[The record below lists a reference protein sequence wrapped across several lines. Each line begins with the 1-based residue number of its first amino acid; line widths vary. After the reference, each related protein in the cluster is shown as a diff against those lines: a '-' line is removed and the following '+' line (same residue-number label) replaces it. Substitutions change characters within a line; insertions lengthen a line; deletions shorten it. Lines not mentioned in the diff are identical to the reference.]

1 MSLLIPIGSE
11 TSLLA
16 EGWSLALTEPG
27 ACSLPSD
34 LPPDLECLPAM
45 VPGTVAAALEATG
58 RFDRNNPEPL
68 IDRDAWYRCRL
79 AGEAPGPAI
88 LRFAGLATVA
98 DVFLGETLILSST
111 SMFESH
117 DVAVEL
123 TGSETLS
130 ICFRALKPHL
140 ERTGPRARWRPRL
153 MNNQGLRFV
162 RTTALGFMPGWSPEV
177 HAVGPWRPVFLIGGA
192 GPFSSLAGEMSAGL
206 TEGGGAADSRAE
218 EYAEPPPSA
227 LPGISP
233 ARGEIGWGAVSP
245 YIAAERR
252 DFSFSA
258 AHGENGEGLLKVS
271 FADDELSHNLHLICA
286 GHEAAFTYDEGKYSA
301 ELHLPGVKPWWP
313 HTHGEPALYDVILRV
328 DGEEFPLVRTGFRSL
343 KVDRGVDGDDFA
355 IIVNGEKI
363 FCRGAVWTSADIVGL
378 PGDRAGYEP
387 WLRLAKDAGMNM
399 IRIPGIA
406 TYESPE
412 FFALCDEL
420 GLLVWQDLMF
430 ANFDYPAGDPDFV
443 IHVKTEVGQFLAATQ
458 ASPSLAVLCGG
469 SEIYQQGAMLG
480 LPERIW
486 KGLLCEDILPAL
498 AADCRPDLPYVANS
512 PSGGALPFYP
522 NAGVAHYY
530 GVGAYKRPL
539 EDARRANIRF
549 AAECLAFSNLSD
561 SETLAGGKSGI
572 PRDAG
577 VDWDFEDVRDHYL
590 GTLYDAD
597 PRTLRAQ
604 QPERYL
610 ALSRAVTG
618 EVMETAFAEWRR
630 PGSTCNGAL
639 AFTFQDVMPGP
650 GWGVV
655 GADRTPK
662 PAWFALKRAF
672 RPVQAIFADEGT
684 NGLDVHLINETPA
697 DLPVVLELACLRDG
711 RMPVVSGR
719 RDLTLVSR
727 SSESIASTDLFGAF
741 FDTNYAYRFG
751 PPSHDVTVARL
762 KHAQTGEIV
771 AEAFHFPL
779 GRVRAFHDAEIA
791 VSVAEGDGEFWLEL
805 STDIFAQSVSIECA
819 GYRPSDNGFHLA
831 PGAIRRIRL
840 AALPDAAGRPGGT
853 IRSLGGDRILRF

>member
-27 ACSLPSD
+27 AYSQPSD

-45 VPGTVAAALEATG
+45 VPGTVAAALEAAG

-98 DVFLGETLILSST
+98 EVFLGETLILSST

-123 TGSETLS
+123 TGSDTLS
-130 ICFRALKPHL
+130 ICFRALKPYL
-140 ERTGPRARWRPRL
+140 EKAGPRARWRPRL
-153 MNNQGLRFV
+153 MNSQGLRLI
-162 RTTALGFMPGWSPEV
+162 RTTALGFMPGWCPEV
-177 HAVGPWRPVFLIGGA
+177 HAVGPWRPVSVLRIADNRLALPPSSGPAGHLLPAGEKREFAISVELDESGA
-192 GPFSSLAGEMSAGL
+192 GL
-206 TEGGGAADSRAE
+206 
-218 EYAEPPPSA
+218 
-227 LPGISP
+227 I
-233 ARGEIGWGAVSP
+233 
-245 YIAAERR
+245 
-252 DFSFSA
+252 
-258 AHGENGEGLLKVS
+258 KVS
-271 FADDELSHNLHLICA
+271 FAFDGPSNDLRLVCNGRETH
-286 GHEAAFTYDEGKYSA
+286 FTNDVGRYSA
-301 ELHLPGVKPWWP
+301 ELCLPGIEPWWP
-313 HTHGEPALYDVILRV
+313 HTHGAPALYDVALKV
-328 DGEEFPLVRTGFRSL
+328 DGKEFPLVRTGFRSL
-343 KVDRGVDGDDFA
+343 KVDRGTDGNDFA
-355 IIVNGEKI
+355 VIVNGEKI
-363 FCRGAVWTSADIVGL
+363 FCRGAVWTSADIVNL

-406 TYESPE
+406 SYESPE

-420 GLLVWQDLMF
+420 GLLVWQDLML

-486 KGLLCEDILPAL
+486 KGPLCEEILPAL
-498 AADCRPDLPYVANS
+498 AADCRPDLPYVTNS

-530 GVGAYKRPL
+530 GVGAYKRPI

-597 PRTLRAQ
+597 PQTLRAQ
-604 QPERYL
+604 LPERYL
-610 ALSRAVTG
+610 ALCRAVTG
-618 EVMETAFAEWRR
+618 EVMEAAFAEWRR

-655 GADRTPK
+655 GVDRVPK

-684 NGLDVHLINETPA
+684 NGLDIHLLNETPA
-697 DLPVVLELACLRDG
+697 DLPVVLELTCLRDG
-711 RMPVVSGR
+711 RMAVVSGR
-719 RDLTLVSR
+719 RDLTLTSR

-779 GRVRAFHDAEIA
+779 GRAHAFHDAEIA
-791 VSVAEGDGEFWLEL
+791 VSAAEDGGEFWLEL

-831 PGAIRRIRL
+831 PGTIRRIRL
-840 AALPDAAGRPGGT
+840 AVLPEAAGRPGGT

>member
-1 MSLLIPIGSE
+1 VSLLSTIGSK

-16 EGWSLALTEPG
+16 EGWSLTLAEPG
-27 ACSLPSD
+27 AYALPDD
-34 LPPDLECLPAM
+34 LPLGLESIPAI
-45 VPGTVAAALEATG
+45 VPGTVAAALEAAD
-58 RFDRNNPEPL
+58 RFDRSNPEPL
-68 IDRDAWYRCRL
+68 IDKDAWYRRSL
-79 AGEAPGPAI
+79 VGEVPGPVV

-98 DVFLGETLILSST
+98 NVFLDNTLILSST

-117 DVAVEL
+117 DVSVDL
-123 TGSETLS
+123 TGTETLS

-140 ERTGPRARWRPRL
+140 EKPGPRARWRPRL
-153 MNNQGLRFV
+153 MNQQGLRLI

-177 HAVGPWRPVFLIGGA
+177 HAVGPWRPVLMMRIA
-192 GPFSSLAGEMSAGL
+192 DTIFSSMGMKGLAQDMRFPDRLAS
-206 TEGGGAADSRAE
+206 
-218 EYAEPPPSA
+218 PPSSGPA
-227 LPGISP
+227 GYLLPV
-233 ARGEIGWGAVSP
+233 GEKKEFAI
-245 YIAAERR
+245 
-252 DFSFSA
+252 SA
-258 AHGENGEGLLKVS
+258 ALDESGTGIFNVS
-271 FADDELSHNLHLICA
+271 FTFEGPLRDLRLICNGSEA
-286 GHEAAFTYDEGKYSA
+286 GFTNDGERYSA
-301 ELHLPGVKPWWP
+301 ELRLPGIKPWWP
-313 HTHGEPALYDVILRV
+313 HTHGEPALYDVILKV
-328 DGEEFPLVRTGFRSL
+328 DGKEFPLLRTGFRSL
-343 KVDRGVDGDDFA
+343 TVDRGTDGNDFA
-355 IIVNGEKI
+355 VIVNGKKI
-363 FCRGAVWTSADIVGL
+363 FCRGAVWTSPDIIKL
-378 PGDRAGYEP
+378 PGDRVSYEP
-387 WLRLAKDAGMNM
+387 WLRLAKDVGMNM
-399 IRIPGIA
+399 IRIPGIM

-430 ANFDYPAGDPDFV
+430 ANFDYPVGDPDFV
-443 IHVKTEVGQFLAATQ
+443 NHVKTEVAQFLAATQ
-458 ASPSLAVLCGG
+458 ASPSLAVVCGG

-486 KGLLCEDILPAL
+486 KGPLCEEILSSLTAEY
-498 AADCRPDLPYVANS
+498 RPDLPYVANS

-561 SETLAGGKSGI
+561 AETLDAGKAGI

-590 GTLYDAD
+590 GVLYGAD
-597 PRTLRAQ
+597 PGTLRAR

-618 EVMETAFAEWRR
+618 EVMEAAFAEWRR

-639 AFTFQDVMPGP
+639 TFTFQDVMPGP

-655 GADRTPK
+655 DVEGTPK

-672 RPVQAIFADEGT
+672 RPVQAVFADEGT
-684 NGLDVHLINETPA
+684 NGLDVHLLNETPA
-697 DLPVVLELACLRDG
+697 DLPVALEIACLRDG

-719 RDLTLVSR
+719 RDLLLSAHGSV
-727 SSESIASTDLFGAF
+727 SIAATDLFGAF

-751 PPSHDVTVARL
+751 PPSHDVTIARL
-762 KHAQTGEIV
+762 KHAETGEIL

-779 GRVRAFHDAEIA
+779 GRAHAFHDAEIT
-791 VSVAEGDGEFWLEL
+791 VSLAENEGEFWLEL
-805 STDIFAQSVSIECA
+805 STDVLAQSIGIECA
-819 GYRPSDNGFHLA
+819 GYRPSENGFHLA
-831 PGAIRRIRL
+831 SGVTKRIRL
-840 AALPDAAGRPGGT
+840 TALSKATGRPGGT
-853 IRSLGGDRILRF
+853 IRSLGGNRVARF

>member
-1 MSLLIPIGSE
+1 VSLLIPIGSK

-27 ACSLPSD
+27 AYTLPSD
-34 LPPDLECLPAM
+34 LPPDLEFLPAM
-45 VPGTVAAALEATG
+45 VPGTVAAALEAAG

-68 IDRDAWYRCRL
+68 IDRDVWYRCRL

-88 LRFAGLATVA
+88 LRLAGLATVA
-98 DVFLGETLILSST
+98 DVFLGEALILSST

-140 ERTGPRARWRPRL
+140 EKAGPRARWRPRL
-153 MNNQGLRFV
+153 MNSQGLRLI
-162 RTTALGFMPGWSPEV
+162 RTTALGFMPGWCPEV
-177 HAVGPWRPVFLIGGA
+177 HAVGPWRPVSVMRIADNGVASPPSSIPA
-192 GPFSSLAGEMSAGL
+192 GHLLSAGEKRELAISAEL
-206 TEGGGAADSRAE
+206 DESGA
-218 EYAEPPPSA
+218 
-227 LPGISP
+227 
-233 ARGEIGWGAVSP
+233 
-245 YIAAERR
+245 
-252 DFSFSA
+252 
-258 AHGENGEGLLKVS
+258 GLLKVS
-271 FADDELSHNLHLICA
+271 FAFDRSPRDLRLVCNGRETH
-286 GHEAAFTYDEGKYSA
+286 FTNDGGGYSA
-301 ELHLPGVKPWWP
+301 ELRLPGIEPWWP
-313 HTHGEPALYDVILRV
+313 HTHGAPALYDVALKV

-343 KVDRGVDGDDFA
+343 KVNRGTDGDDFA
-355 IIVNGEKI
+355 VIVNGEKI
-363 FCRGAVWTSADIVGL
+363 FCRGAVWTSADIVNL

-406 TYESPE
+406 TYESPA

-420 GLLVWQDLMF
+420 GLLVWQDLML
-430 ANFDYPAGDPDFV
+430 ANFDYPAGDPDFL

-469 SEIYQQGAMLG
+469 SEVYQQGAMLG

-486 KGLLCEDILPAL
+486 KGPLCEEILPAL
-498 AADCRPDLPYVANS
+498 VADRRPDLPYVVNS

-530 GVGAYKRPL
+530 GVGAYKQPL

-590 GTLYDAD
+590 GALYDAD
-597 PRTLRAQ
+597 PQTLRAQ

-610 ALSRAVTG
+610 VLSRAVTG

-639 AFTFQDVMPGP
+639 TFTFQDVMPGP

-684 NGLDVHLINETPA
+684 NGLDIHLLNETPA

-711 RMPVVSGR
+711 RMAVVSGH
-719 RDLTLVSR
+719 RDLTLISR

-779 GRVRAFHDAEIA
+779 GRAHAFHDAEIA
-791 VSVAEGDGEFWLEL
+791 VSVAEDGGEFWLEL
-805 STDIFAQSVSIECA
+805 STDIFAQSVSIKCA

-840 AALPDAAGRPGGT
+840 AAFPDAAGRPGGT

>member
-1 MSLLIPIGSE
+1 VSLLIPIGSR

-27 ACSLPSD
+27 AYTLPSD

-45 VPGTVAAALEATG
+45 VPGTVAAALEAAG

-68 IDRDAWYRCRL
+68 IDRDVWYRCRL

-98 DVFLGETLILSST
+98 EVFFGETPILSST

-123 TGSETLS
+123 TGTETLS

-140 ERTGPRARWRPRL
+140 EKAGPRARWRPRL
-153 MNNQGLRFV
+153 MNSQGLRLI
-162 RTTALGFMPGWSPEV
+162 RTTALGFMPGWCPEV
-177 HAVGPWRPVFLIGGA
+177 HAVGPWRPVSVMRITDSRLASPPSSGPA
-192 GPFSSLAGEMSAGL
+192 GPLLPAGEKRELAISAEL
-206 TEGGGAADSRAE
+206 DKSGA
-218 EYAEPPPSA
+218 
-227 LPGISP
+227 
-233 ARGEIGWGAVSP
+233 
-245 YIAAERR
+245 
-252 DFSFSA
+252 
-258 AHGENGEGLLKVS
+258 GLLKVS
-271 FADDELSHNLHLICA
+271 FAFDGPSRDLRLVCNGRETH
-286 GHEAAFTYDEGKYSA
+286 FTNDGDRYSA
-301 ELHLPGVKPWWP
+301 ELHLPGIEPWWP
-313 HTHGEPALYDVILRV
+313 HTHGAPALYDVALKV

-343 KVDRGVDGDDFA
+343 KVDRGTDGDDFA
-355 IIVNGEKI
+355 VIVNGEKI
-363 FCRGAVWTSADIVGL
+363 FCRGAVWTSADIVNL
-378 PGDRAGYEP
+378 PGDRATYEP

-406 TYESPE
+406 TYESPD

-420 GLLVWQDLMF
+420 GLLVWQDLML

-469 SEIYQQGAMLG
+469 SEIHQQGAMLG

-486 KGLLCEDILPAL
+486 KGPLCEEILPAL

-597 PRTLRAQ
+597 PQTLRVQ

-618 EVMETAFAEWRR
+618 EVMEAAFAEWRR

-655 GADRTPK
+655 GVDRVPK

-684 NGLDVHLINETPA
+684 NGLDIHLLNETPT

-711 RMPVVSGR
+711 RMAVVSGR
-719 RDLTLVSR
+719 RDLTLISR
-727 SSESIASTDLFGAF
+727 SSESIAATDLFGAF
-741 FDTNYAYRFG
+741 FDANYAYRFG

-779 GRVRAFHDAEIA
+779 GRARAFHDAEIA
-791 VSVAEGDGEFWLEL
+791 VSVAEDEGEFWLEL

>member
-1 MSLLIPIGSE
+1 MSLLSVMGSK

-16 EGWSLALTEPG
+16 EGWSLTLTEPG
-27 ACSLPSD
+27 ACPLPGDLPSGSD
-34 LPPDLECLPAM
+34 TIPAI
-45 VPGTVAAALEATG
+45 VPGTVAAALEAAG
-58 RFDRNNPEPL
+58 RFDRDNPEPL
-68 IDRDAWYRCRL
+68 IDKDAWYRRSL
-79 AGEAPGPAI
+79 AGETPGPAV

-98 DVFLGETLILSST
+98 EVFLDETLILSST

-117 DVAVEL
+117 DVPVEL
-123 TGSETLS
+123 TGTQTLS

-140 ERTGPRARWRPRL
+140 EKTGPRARWRPRL
-153 MNNQGLRFV
+153 MNSQGLRLI

-192 GPFSSLAGEMSAGL
+192 GP
-206 TEGGGAADSRAE
+206 
-218 EYAEPPPSA
+218 
-227 LPGISP
+227 ISP
-233 ARGEIGWGAVSP
+233 
-245 YIAAERR
+245 AAERR

-258 AHGENGEGLLKVS
+258 ALGENGEGLLKVS
-271 FADDELSHNLHLICA
+271 FADDELSHNLHLVCA

-313 HTHGEPALYDVILRV
+313 HTHGELALYDVALRI
-328 DGEEFPLVRTGFRSL
+328 DGKDFPLARTGFRNIRI
-343 KVDRGVDGDDFA
+343 DRGPDGNDFA
-355 IIVNGEKI
+355 VIVNGEKI

-378 PGDRAGYEP
+378 PGDRASYEP
-387 WLRLAKDAGMNM
+387 WLRLARDAGMNM

-406 TYESPE
+406 TYESPQ

-420 GLLVWQDLMF
+420 GILVWQDLMF
-430 ANFDYPAGDPDFV
+430 ANFDYPVADPDFV
-443 IHVKTEVGQFLAATQ
+443 IHVKSEVEQFLSATE

-480 LPERIW
+480 MPERIW
-486 KGLLCEDILPAL
+486 KGPLCEDILPAL
-498 AADCRPDLPYVANS
+498 AAECRPDLPYVANS
-512 PSGGALPFYP
+512 PCGGALPFYP

-530 GVGAYKRPL
+530 GVGAYKQPL
-539 EDARRANIRF
+539 EDARRANVRF

-561 SETLAGGKSGI
+561 AETLAGGKAGI

-577 VDWDFEDVRDHYL
+577 ADWDFEDVRDHYL
-590 GTLYDAD
+590 GRFYDLD
-597 PRTLRAQ
+597 PQTLRAE

-610 ALSRAVTG
+610 AFSRAVTG
-618 EVMETAFAEWRR
+618 EVMEAAFAEWRR

-655 GADRTPK
+655 DVGGTPK

-672 RPVQAIFADEGT
+672 RPVQAVFADEGT

-697 DLPVVLELACLRDG
+697 DLSVVLEVTCLRDG

-719 RDLTLVSR
+719 RDLTLAAR
-727 SSESIASTDLFGAF
+727 SSKSIASIDLFGAF

-751 PPSHDVTVARL
+751 PPSHNVTVARL
-762 KHAQTGEIV
+762 KDAQTGEIL
-771 AEAFHFPL
+771 AQAHHFPL
-779 GRVRAFHDAEIA
+779 GRAQALHDAEIT
-791 VSVAEGDGEFWLEL
+791 VSVDEDGGEFWLEL
-805 STDIFAQSVSIECA
+805 SSDVFAQSVRIECS
-819 GYRPSDNGFHLA
+819 GYRACDNGFHLA
-831 PGAIRRIRL
+831 PGATRRIRL
-840 AALPDAAGRPGGT
+840 DPLPDAAGRPAGT
-853 IRSLGGDRILRF
+853 IGSLGGSRIARF